1 MAQNNPLSQS
11 QSIPVGPLPGQQ
23 TPYAPGYTPQ
33 RELVQE
39 SGMATLSQG
48 QSIPVA
54 PRPGQQTKYAPGYT
68 PQRELVQE
76 SGMAPVGPDP
86 GIPEDPDYFS
96 QGGTKPYI
104 SSSELWWYTFFGLNH
119 FAVNEP
125 LWGLA
130 KLLTAG
136 GIGLW
141 WLWDLIFISSKGDFV
156 QKNGFP
162 TPFHVLG
169 KRLFGQGAISAGDSK
184 YQQKTSYGLWA
195 LSTFFAPLGIQ
206 ALFEDKYPLFMR
218 NIFMFFIIWVIGC
231 IILPWIFV
239 GGIESIGFGGW
250 IVIIFLAPILIWN
263 SAILLVSWW
272 STVKVA
278 FNKEALLKGGIHMTP
293 ETEGFLNGF
302 RKDVNYLFGVVN
314 PTLADIINNGW
325 SAGGRPSSYYRD
337 LFEPKT
343 ADQIEASLPPPFD
356 PAKPPPGTAT
366 IMFWA
371 LVSPIVGVWIELTKT
386 VIYYLVP
393 GAQVAYK
400 AQDTALSAMNTA
412 NKGLEKAVNPV
423 SSFNP
428 MAALKGLNPAD
439 ALKGLNPADALKG
452 LNPADALKGLNPA
465 TKLPVVQGVTVY
477 PEQPGAS
484 KYSSVAGA
492 GGAGKNI
499 GDAAIKRMTGGA
511 REERLS
517 AESLVLGGTV
527 VAILG
532 AGAFKLAV
540 DYLIPN

>member
-1 MAQNNPLSQS
+1 MGLAAWPFTRKDTNANSA
-11 QSIPVGPLPGQQ
+11 VA
-23 TPYAPGYTPQ
+23 YK
-33 RELVQE
+33 
-39 SGMATLSQG
+39 GMSKPAT
-48 QSIPVA
+48 VA
-54 PRPGQQTKYAPGYT
+54 PEPEKPATR
-68 PQRELVQE
+68 
-76 SGMAPVGPDP
+76 GPDS
-86 GIPEDPDYFS
+86 GIPKDPDYFS
-96 QGGTKPYI
+96 EGGTKPYL
-104 SSSELWWYTFFGLNH
+104 SSSELLLYTFFGLNH

-130 KLLTAG
+130 KLLTVG
-136 GIGLW
+136 GLGLW
-141 WLWDLIFISSKGDFV
+141 WLWDLMFISSNSAFV
-156 QKNGFP
+156 QRNGFP
-162 TPFHVLG
+162 APFHFNR
-169 KRLFGQGAISAGDSK
+169 RLFGQGAISAGEPK
-184 YQQKTSYGLWA
+184 YQQKISYGLWA
-195 LSTFFAPLGIQ
+195 LSTFFGPIQ
-206 ALFEDKYPLFMR
+206 ALFEDKYPLFIR
-218 NIFMFFIIWVIGC
+218 NIFMFLIIWVIGS

-239 GGIESIGFGGW
+239 GGIGSIGFGGW

-343 ADQIEASLPPPFD
+343 ASQIEATLPPPFD
-356 PAKPPPGTAT
+356 PANPPPGTET

-371 LVSPIVGVWIELTKT
+371 LVSPIVGVWIELTKS

-400 AQDTALSAMNTA
+400 AQDTALSAMNTTK
-412 NKGLEKAVNPV
+412 KGLAAAEGAAKAVNSV
-423 SSFNP
+423 SSFDP
-428 MAALKGLNPAD
+428 MAALKGLNPTDALKGLNPAD
-439 ALKGLNPADALKG
+439 ALKGLNPTDALKG

-465 TKLPVVQGVTVY
+465 TALKGLNPVTKLPVVHGVSVY
-477 PEQPGAS
+477 PKQPDAP

-492 GGAGKNI
+492 

-511 REERLS
+511 RDDLS
-517 AESLVLGGTV
+517 TESLVLGGTV